1 MTARQRIDSRG
12 MSGDKV
18 SILIGQLR
26 QEVNAPIAGH
36 EGLYA
41 RVGDLRQLGAVLQ
54 SLTTR
59 AACAAGRL
67 PTAAEGLRVDGS
79 GGLLAPDQ
87 VRTEAVEDLR
97 DAVDLIGQAL
107 TALDRAQQH
116 LSSVYVQDGS
126 LADQLRTED

>member
-1 MTARQRIDSRG
+1 MTVRQRIDSRG

-26 QEVNAPIAGH
+26 QEVNVPITGY

-41 RVGDLRQLGAVLQ
+41 RVGDLHQLGAVLQ

-59 AACAAGRL
+59 AAGAADRL
-67 PTAAEGLRVDGS
+67 PTSAEGLRVDGS

-97 DAVDLIGQAL
+97 DAVELIDQAL

>member
-1 MTARQRIDSRG
+1 MTACQRIDSCG
-12 MSGDKV
+12 MSGDEV
-18 SILIGQLR
+18 SVLIGQLR

-41 RVGDLRQLGAVLQ
+41 RVGDLHQLGAVLQ
-54 SLTTR
+54 SFTIR
-59 AACAAGRL
+59 AVGAADRL

-87 VRTEAVEDLR
+87 VRTESAGDLR

-126 LADQLRTED
+126 LADQLRAED